1 MEMQEFS
8 LASMDRLIRRA
19 GNDRVSKDASIE
31 LSAVLE
37 KVGEGIAKEAIRKAE
52 EEGVK
57 TIKERHI
64 RAAMKEVDDLGDFL

>member
-19 GNDRVSKDASIE
+19 GNDRVSQDAAVE

-37 KVGEGIAKEAIRKAE
+37 TVGKNIAKEAIRKAQQ
-52 EEGVK
+52 EGIKTVK
-57 TIKERHI
+57 RRHI
-64 RAAMKEVDDLGDFL
+64 RAALKEVEDVSEFL